1 MERTQTRREF
11 LAAAAT
17 GVAALT
23 VPGRA
28 LAFLDAPKGVT
39 TYVTEPSFR
48 VPTLTVNTLA
58 SPAPG
63 YVFAT
68 TLNGPGQRGPMILDN
83 EGEIVWFL
91 PLDEVPVNFRTQVYR
106 GQTVLTWWQGSF
118 TQLATGQGA
127 SVIVDDTYSQVAV
140 VEAGNGY
147 KADPHEFLLTP
158 QGTALMTIYNPVT
171 ADLSSVG
178 GSTSGTV
185 LDSIVQEVDVAS
197 GDVLFEW
204 HSLEHVPLT
213 ATYAPLLDPFDYFHV
228 NSIDVHPDG
237 DLIVSA
243 RNTSAVYKLDRKTG
257 DVRWTLGG
265 RTSDFQLGPRAFFMY
280 QHDARAHPDGTL
292 TLYDDGP
299 SSSSQ
304 QSRAIRLGLD
314 TSSLQALL
322 LQEFDHPTPL
332 MSSAMGNA
340 QVLPNGNLMVGWGTE
355 PYITEFDPLGD
366 VRFDASFVGNA
377 WNYRAFRNT
386 WVARP
391 AALPAIVAR
400 RRVGG
405 ATVHASWNGSTETAY
420 WRVSGGPAANA
431 LEPLATVAATG
442 FETAVGVVGSHRVLQ
457 ATALDA
463 GKRPLAS
470 SRAVRPA

>member
-1 MERTQTRREF
+1 MERRQTRKEF

-17 GVAALT
+17 GVAALSL
-23 VPGRA
+23 PGRA
-28 LAFLDAPKGVT
+28 LAFLDSPVGVA

-48 VPTLTVNTLA
+48 VPTLTVNKLA
-58 SPAPG
+58 SPSPG

-68 TLNGPGQRGPMILDN
+68 TLNGPGQRAPMIVDN
-83 EGEIVWFL
+83 TGEVVWFL

-106 GQTVLTWWQGSF
+106 GETVLTWWQGSF
-118 TQLATGQGA
+118 TQLATGQGS

-158 QGTALMTIYNPVT
+158 QGTALMTIYNAVA

-197 GDVLFEW
+197 GAVLFEW
-204 HSLEHVPLT
+204 HSLQHIPLT
-213 ATYAPLLDPFDYFHV
+213 DTYAPLLDPCDYFHV
-228 NSIDVHPDG
+228 NSIDVDLDG
-237 DLIVSA
+237 NLIVSA
-243 RNTSAVYKLDRKTG
+243 RNTSAVYKLDRKSG
-257 DVRWTLGG
+257 AVLWTLGG
-265 RTSDFQLGPRAFFMY
+265 RSGDFQLGPRAFFMY
-280 QHDARAHPDGTL
+280 QHDARTHPDGTL

-314 TSSLQALL
+314 TSSMQALL

-340 QVLPNGNLMVGWGTE
+340 QVLPNGNVMVGWGTA

-366 VRFDASFVGNA
+366 VQFDASFDGKA

-386 WVARP
+386 WAGRP
-391 AALPAIVAR
+391 ATKPAIVAR

-405 ATVHASWNGSTETAY
+405 ATVHVSWNGSTETAY
-420 WRVSGGPAANA
+420 WRIAGGPAPDAVA
-431 LEPLATVAATG
+431 PLTTVPAAG
-442 FETAVGVVGSHRVLQ
+442 FETAVAVAGSHRVLQ
-457 ATALDA
+457 ATALDSR
-463 GKRPLAS
+463 KRPLAS
-470 SRAVRPA
+470 SAAVRPA